1 MRERRDRINSV
12 AKCAEELGN
21 ALSCLDGSLRFGGCN
36 MSDRHPR
43 NASRRFLWF
52 LNLTESQNSRSCIY
66 IDDNRKMW
74 YLGLYSSG
82 SGDRNGRRI
91 ERGE

>member
-36 MSDRHPR
+36 ISDRHPR

-52 LNLTESQNSRSCIY
+52 LKCLPRMDPLM
-66 IDDNRKMW
+66 IDLMVNVFLIPWLM
-74 YLGLYSSG
+74 SF
-82 SGDRNGRRI
+82 
-91 ERGE
+91 